1 MCLNYYKM
9 LVPSFLF
16 ALSTAIAQNQEVVKD
31 RIPISLE
38 KVWEK
43 AAANSKEIKINH
55 LHTASGAEA
64 VKNAKS
70 KQLPEIG
77 FNASYGKLANIPI
90 FNNGILNKA
99 DFIPL
104 EDHSIY
110 GATLDAYFDIYN
122 GHKLKTNIQKEAVK
136 QELSQYIEE
145 ETIETIHYQVAES
158 YLKLQL
164 YLQFE
169 KLVKQNIYQN
179 SERLKL
185 IQKLYNGGVVL
196 KSDVLRAQLQ
206 LSKQKTALT
215 AICNNEQLAMQE
227 LNIFMGEPDEQ
238 LLKPIDAIG
247 FIDSHK
253 LLSYDEYINEA
264 INKSPLQKIAKQ
276 KVALSKLN
284 VEGLKADKLPRIGL
298 FGDYNYSYPQIKL
311 YPYENAP
318 YLLGV
323 VGVKLSYNISSIYH
337 DFHKEEE
344 AKIMYEEQKL
354 AQENIQDNLRKDIN
368 KAYKRYQEDQEK
380 IEELELNIKQAKENY
395 RILNH
400 TYFNQLSLITDL
412 LDADTQLLQAQFEL
426 ISAKISKQLHFYQLQ
441 KNTGNL

>member
-247 FIDSHK
+247 FIDSHR

>member
-1 MCLNYYKM
+1 MHFHCYKII
-9 LVPSFLF
+9 LPLFLF
-16 ALSTAIAQNQEVVKD
+16 MLASAQAQEVTKD
-31 RIPISLE
+31 SIPITLE
-38 KVWEK
+38 KVWVK
-43 AAANSKEIKINH
+43 VAVNSKEIKMHH
-55 LHTASGAEA
+55 LHTESGAEA

-77 FNASYGKLANIPI
+77 FNANYGKLANIPI
-90 FNNGILNKA
+90 FNNGILHHP
-99 DFIPL
+99 DYIPL

-110 GATLDAYFDIYN
+110 GATIDAYFDIYN
-122 GHKLKTNIQKEAVK
+122 GHKLKTNIQKEVVK

-145 ETIETIHYQVAES
+145 ETIESIHYQVAQA

-169 KLVKQNIYQN
+169 KLIKKNIYQN
-179 SERLKL
+179 EERLKL
-185 IQKLYNGGVVL
+185 IENLHKGGVVL
-196 KSDVLRAQLQ
+196 KSDLLRAQLQ

-215 AICNNEQLAMQE
+215 EIRNNAQLAMQE

-238 LLKPIDAIG
+238 NLKPTDNIG
-247 FIDSHK
+247 LQEDQKLMSYDDYIDS
-253 LLSYDEYINEA
+253 A
-264 INKSPLQKIAKQ
+264 INKSPLQKIANQ

-284 VEGLKADKLPRIGL
+284 IEGLKSDKLPRIGL

-323 VGVKLSYNISSIYH
+323 IGVKLSYTISSIYH
-337 DFHKEEE
+337 DVHKEEE
-344 AKIMYEEQKL
+344 AKILYEEQKI
-354 AQENIQDNLRKDIN
+354 AQENVQDNLRKDIN
-368 KAYKRYQEDQEK
+368 RAYKHYVEDQEK
-380 IEELELNIKQAKENY
+380 IEELQLNIKQATENY
-395 RILNH
+395 RILNQ

-412 LDADTQLLQAQFEL
+412 LDADSQLLQAQFEL
-426 ISAKISKQLHFYQLQ
+426 ISAKISEQLHYYELL

>member
-1 MCLNYYKM
+1 MHLNCYKM
-9 LVPSFLF
+9 AVPSFLF
-16 ALSTAIAQNQEVVKD
+16 ALCSTVAQSQEVVKD
-31 RIPISLE
+31 SIPISLE

-77 FNASYGKLANIPI
+77 FNANYGKLANIPV
-90 FNNGILNKA
+90 FTNGILNKA
-99 DFIPL
+99 DFISL

-122 GHKLKTNIQKEAVK
+122 GHKLKTNIKKAAVK

-169 KLVKQNIYQN
+169 KLVKQNIHQN
-179 SERLKL
+179 EERLKL

-215 AICNNEQLAMQE
+215 AICNNEQLTMQE
-227 LNIFMGEPDEQ
+227 LNIFMGDPDEQ
-238 LLKPIDAIG
+238 LLKPTDEIG
-247 FIDSHK
+247 FQDSHK
-253 LLSYDEYINEA
+253 LLSYKEYIDDA
-264 INKSPLQKIAKQ
+264 LNKSPLQKIEKQ

-284 VEGLKADKLPRIGL
+284 IEGLKADKLPRIGL

-311 YPYENAP
+311 YPYANAP

-323 VGVKLSYNISSIYH
+323 VGVKLSYDISSIYH

-344 AKIMYEEQKL
+344 AKILYEEQKL
-354 AQENIQDNLRKDIN
+354 AQENVQDNLRKDIN

-380 IEELELNIKQAKENY
+380 IEELELNIKQATENY
-395 RILNH
+395 RILNQ

-426 ISAKISKQLHFYQLQ
+426 ISARISEQLHYYQLQ

>member
-9 LVPSFLF
+9 LVPSFLI
-16 ALSTAIAQNQEVVKD
+16 ALSSTVAQNQEIVKD
-31 RIPISLE
+31 SIPISLE

-70 KQLPEIG
+70 KQLPELG

-90 FNNGILNKA
+90 FNNGIFNKA

-122 GHKLKTNIQKEAVK
+122 GHKLKINIQKEAVK

-164 YLQFE
+164 YMQFE

-238 LLKPIDAIG
+238 LLKPTDAIG
-247 FIDSHK
+247 FIDNHK
-253 LLSYDEYINEA
+253 LLSYAEYIDDGL
-264 INKSPLQKIAKQ
+264 NKSPLEKIAKH

-284 VEGLKADKLPRIGL
+284 IEGLKADKLPRIGL

-311 YPYENAP
+311 YPYSNAP

-344 AKIMYEEQKL
+344 AKILYEEQKL
-354 AQENIQDNLRKDIN
+354 AQENIQDNLRKEIN

-380 IEELELNIKQAKENY
+380 IEELELNIKQATENY
-395 RILNH
+395 RILNQ

-412 LDADTQLLQAQFEL
+412 LDADTQVLQAQFEL
-426 ISAKISKQLHFYQLQ
+426 ISAKISEQLHYYQLQ

>member
-1 MCLNYYKM
+1 MYFNCFKIV
-9 LVPSFLF
+9 VPLF
-16 ALSTAIAQNQEVVKD
+16 FFVFAPLQAQKIIKD
-31 RIPISLE
+31 SVAISLE

-43 AAANSKEIKINH
+43 ASRNSKEIKMHH

-77 FNASYGKLANIPI
+77 FNANYGKLANIPI
-90 FNNGILNKA
+90 FNNGILHRA
-99 DFIPL
+99 DYIHL

-110 GATLDAYFDIYN
+110 GATIDAYFDIYN
-122 GHKLKTNIQKEAVK
+122 GHKLKTNIQKEVVK
-136 QELSQYIEE
+136 QELSHYLEE
-145 ETIETIHYQVAES
+145 ETIENIHFQVAQT

-169 KLVKQNIYQN
+169 KLVKKNIYQN
-179 SERLKL
+179 EERLKL
-185 IQKLYNGGVVL
+185 IQKLHAGGVVL
-196 KSDVLRAQLQ
+196 KSDLLRAQLQ

-215 AICNNEQLAMQE
+215 AIRNNAQLTMQE
-227 LNIFMGEPDEQ
+227 LNIFMGEPDDQ
-238 LLKPIDAIG
+238 NLKPTDIIG
-247 FIDSHK
+247 LKEDQK
-253 LLSYDEYINEA
+253 LLSYDDYIDSA
-264 INKSPLQKIAKQ
+264 INKSPLQKIAEQ

-284 VEGLKADKLPRIGL
+284 IEGLKADKLPRIGL

-323 VGVKLSYNISSIYH
+323 IGVKLSYNISSVYH
-337 DFHKEEE
+337 DVHKEEE
-344 AKIMYEEQKL
+344 AKILYEEQKI
-354 AQENIQDNLRKDIN
+354 AQANVQDNLRKEIN
-368 KAYKRYQEDQEK
+368 KAYKHYTEDQEK
-380 IEELELNIKQAKENY
+380 IEELQLNIKQATENY

-426 ISAKISKQLHFYQLQ
+426 ISAKISEQVHYYQLL

>member
-1 MCLNYYKM
+1 MHFNCYKIV
-9 LVPSFLF
+9 VPVFLF
-16 ALSTAIAQNQEVVKD
+16 TLVSLKAQEVSKD
-31 RIPISLE
+31 SIPISLE

-43 AAANSKEIKINH
+43 VSTNSKEIKMHH
-55 LHTASGAEA
+55 LHTESGGEA

-77 FNASYGKLANIPI
+77 FNANYGKLANIPI
-90 FNNGILNKA
+90 FNNGVLHHP
-99 DFIPL
+99 DYIPL

-110 GATLDAYFDIYN
+110 GATIDAYFDIYN
-122 GHKLKTNIQKEAVK
+122 GHKLKTNIQKEVVK

-145 ETIETIHYQVAES
+145 ETIESIHYQVAQA

-164 YLQFE
+164 YLQLE
-169 KLVKQNIYQN
+169 KLVKKNIYQN
-179 SERLKL
+179 EERLNLIEKL
-185 IQKLYNGGVVL
+185 HTGGVVL
-196 KSDVLRAQLQ
+196 KSDLLRAQLQ

-215 AICNNEQLAMQE
+215 AIRNNAQLAMQE

-238 LLKPIDAIG
+238 NLKPTDNIG
-247 FIDSHK
+247 LQENQKLMSYDDYIDS
-253 LLSYDEYINEA
+253 A

-323 VGVKLSYNISSIYH
+323 VGVKLSYTISSIYH
-337 DFHKEEE
+337 DVHKEEE
-344 AKIMYEEQKL
+344 AKIVYEEQKI
-354 AQENIQDNLRKDIN
+354 AQENVQDNLRKDIN
-368 KAYKRYQEDQEK
+368 KAYKHYIEDQEK
-380 IEELELNIKQAKENY
+380 IEELQLNVKQATENY
-395 RILNH
+395 RILNQ

-426 ISAKISKQLHFYQLQ
+426 ISAKISEQLHYYELL
-441 KNTGNL
+441 KNTGDL

>member
-247 FIDSHK
+247 FIDSHI

>member
-247 FIDSHK
+247 FIDSHR

-380 IEELELNIKQAKENY
+380 IEELELNIKQTKENY

>member
-16 ALSTAIAQNQEVVKD
+16 ALSSAIAQNQEVVKD
-31 RIPISLE
+31 SIPISLE
-38 KVWEK
+38 KVWVK
-43 AAANSKEIKINH
+43 AAAYSKEIKIHH

-77 FNASYGKLANIPI
+77 FNANYGKLANIPI
-90 FNNGILNKA
+90 FNNGILNKS

-238 LLKPIDAIG
+238 LLKPIDSIG

-337 DFHKEEE
+337 EFHKEEE

-368 KAYKRYQEDQEK
+368 KSYKRYQEDQEK

-426 ISAKISKQLHFYQLQ
+426 ISAKISEQLHYYQLQ